1 MASQVEGLLSSK
13 DNTEELF
20 SGLSTP
26 KFNNET
32 LGTNFGPKTIQVKA
46 FFSKA

>member
-1 MASQVEGLLSSK
+1 MASQVEELLSSK
-13 DNTEELF
+13 DITDELF

-32 LGTNFGPKTIQVKA
+32 LGTIFGPKTIQVKNI
-46 FFSKA
+46 FK